1 MRGVFP
7 GLLAVVL
14 TAGCGG
20 KEKGTDE
27 RVRSV
32 GVLQARLE
40 TNPDPPRVGHDSGFA
55 VILTENNAPITGA
68 RVNLALFY
76 KSMNQPGPTA
86 SCTETAPGRYEANE
100 LSTGMNGKWEA
111 AVTVSRQS
119 QPDARFDIP
128 FSVAK

>member
-1 MRGVFP
+1 MRSVLLGVSAAV
-7 GLLAVVL
+7 LLV
-14 TAGCGG
+14 GCGG
-20 KEKGTDE
+20 KEKGTDA

-32 GVLQARLE
+32 GALHARLE

-55 VILTENNAPITGA
+55 VILTENNAPVTGA

-86 SCTETAPGRYEANE
+86 SCTETAPGRYEATE

-119 QPDARFDIP
+119 QPDARLDIP